1 MKKPRFRQIEVEA
14 ARKNNRGSLSSFL
27 LVCSTRSRSL
37 DDRATVLMMMMAEVV
52 GPFFFISNLT
62 PTFNGFMSG
71 FNGLSFFRLGLN
83 LHHKKKTRK
92 K

>member
-1 MKKPRFRQIEVEA
+1 MKKPRFRQIEVGA
-14 ARKNNRGSLSSFL
+14 TRKNNRGSLSSFL

-52 GPFFFISNLT
+52 GPFFISNLT

-71 FNGLSFFRLGLN
+71 FNGLSFFRLALESSS
-83 LHHKKKTRK
+83 
-92 K
+92 